1 MDPTQL
7 NQTARPGRC
16 TRGQF
21 VKIVAGVVGGAV
33 GAYLLYEL
41 APWLDGDGPVT
52 RVRKPLL
59 VGTASPMVEWI
70 RYATLAASGHNAQ
83 PWKFR
88 LEDHAIEIHPDP
100 ARRLPAVD
108 PQDREMWMSLGCA
121 LENLTL
127 AARSEGFESEI
138 TYPGASELIRVD
150 LTPRRPEGGP
160 LFGAIPMRQ
169 NTRSE
174 YNGHRVDGTEMA
186 KLMSI
191 PLEAGISLDVFE
203 GPTATAKVL
212 EYVSEGNVQ
221 QFADKAFVEELV
233 HWIRFDKREAL
244 ASLDGLY
251 SRCMGT
257 PGVPRWIG
265 QTVVRRMSAQEQMD
279 SDAIKLRSSAG
290 AVSIASSEETKNA
303 WVRTGQVYQRLALL
317 MTSMNIKSAFLNQPN
332 EVPEVRKQFQTA
344 MGFGQGLPQLL
355 LRFGFAD
362 PMPLSYRRAV
372 EDVIV
377 RT

>member
-1 MDPTQL
+1 MKKSGPLSRKDL
-7 NQTARPGRC
+7 L
-16 TRGQF
+16 
-21 VKIVAGVVGGAV
+21 KLVAGLAGGAV
-33 GAYLLYEL
+33 GAYVLYEL
-41 APWLDGDGPVT
+41 APWMDGDSPA
-52 RVRKPLL
+52 RKARRPLMAGSAGSQHMREI
-59 VGTASPMVEWI
+59 V

-108 PQDREMWMSLGCA
+108 PQDREMWISLGCA

-127 AARSEGFESEI
+127 AAQSVGLESEI
-138 TYPGASELIRVD
+138 RYPESDEIIRVEFA
-150 LTPRRPEGGP
+150 PRKPAGGG
-160 LFGAIPMRQ
+160 LFDAIPTRQ

-174 YNGHRVDGTEMA
+174 YNGHRVDGTEMV

-191 PLEAGISLDVFE
+191 PMETGISLHTFD
-203 GPTATAKVL
+203 GPSATAKVL
-212 EYVSEGNVQ
+212 EYVSAGNVH
-221 QFADKAFVEELV
+221 QFADKAFIDELV

-265 QTVVRRMSAQEQMD
+265 QTVVRRMSAQEQVD
-279 SDAIKLRSSAG
+279 SDAKSLRSSAG
-290 AVSIASSEETKNA
+290 TLAIASTNETKA
-303 WVRTGQVYQRLALL
+303 DWVRTGQVYQRLTLQ
-317 MTSMNIKSAFLNQPN
+317 MTAMNIKSAFLNQPN
-332 EVPEVRKQFQTA
+332 EVPEVRKQFQSA
-344 MGFGQGLPQLL
+344 MGFGQELPQLL
-355 LRFGFAD
+355 LRFGYAD
-362 PMPLSYRRAV
+362 PMPFSHRRAV
-372 EDVIV
+372 DDVIL